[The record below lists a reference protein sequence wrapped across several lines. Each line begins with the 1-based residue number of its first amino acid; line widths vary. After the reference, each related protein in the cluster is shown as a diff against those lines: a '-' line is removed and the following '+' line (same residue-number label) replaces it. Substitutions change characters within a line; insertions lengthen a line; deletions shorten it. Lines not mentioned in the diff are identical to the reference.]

1 VLIADLSAAL
11 QLAGLAATFLTVL
24 GIAVAGFFVSQSKAR
39 DVANETAATWK
50 SNAEAERAE
59 RTRLEERVKANA
71 EELAALRR
79 DAPDLKTIA
88 DRLSTMDS
96 RIERQTENEQRVA
109 ETIARVHQS
118 LELIVRSLGERR
130 SEYRGPIPLDPLTD
144 PQAQPAEEGD
154 RR

>member
-39 DVANETAATWK
+39 DVANETASTWK

-59 RTRLEERVKANA
+59 RTRLEERVKTNA

-88 DRLSTMDS
+88 ERLSAMDS

-144 PQAQPAEEGD
+144 PQAATEEAD

>member
-39 DVANETAATWK
+39 DVANETASTWK

-71 EELAALRR
+71 EE
-79 DAPDLKTIA
+79 
-88 DRLSTMDS
+88 LSTMDS

-144 PQAQPAEEGD
+144 PQAATEEAD

>member
-1 VLIADLSAAL
+1 MLIADLSAAL